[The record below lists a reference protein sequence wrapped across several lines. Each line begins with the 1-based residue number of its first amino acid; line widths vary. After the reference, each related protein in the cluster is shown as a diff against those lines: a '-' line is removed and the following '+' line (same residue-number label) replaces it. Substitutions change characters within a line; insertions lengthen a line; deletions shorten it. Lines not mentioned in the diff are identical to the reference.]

1 MLEISQRHSGTSEN
15 NGVLGL
21 KSSFNVRAGTF
32 LMEIKGTDANGVE
45 KNLKSRRFMLLN
57 PFPEYKYLASLGY
70 K

>member
-1 MLEISQRHSGTSEN
+1 
-15 NGVLGL
+15 
-21 KSSFNVRAGTF
+21 
-32 LMEIKGTDANGVE
+32 MEIKGTDANGVE